1 MAKKRQ
7 KEAVEIPGVPK
18 DFGAVLARLDGRVPT
33 PADQLQIADGAKIA
47 DILPV
52 TTRISKKGALDIGS
66 GFNQASNPIDTSK
79 LQIGQLVE
87 GKGIYFGVQEIT
99 TKGGLTQT
107 FDLYAAPEDLTDAQD
122 EKLVTTY
129 NKAVIALNE
138 KEDWHGHHGECFEN
152 SKELEKAL
160 VNGTYKGG
168 WFIPTK
174 EILHGRNRN
183 GDEVQSDNLYNHR
196 EKMPGGSE
204 FITTDNGSGH
214 ARWYWSSTE
223 RLVGSSRVYDV
234 DFTDGYDGCD
244 HKGLYL
250 LSTRPVRAELR
261 PS

>member
-1 MAKKRQ
+1 MSKSKKNTI
-7 KEAVEIPGVPK
+7 EIPGVPE
-18 DFGAVLARLDGRVPT
+18 DFGNVLALLDGREPT
-33 PADQLQIADGAKIA
+33 NDDHLQIANGGCVE

-52 TTRISKKGALDIGS
+52 TTALT
-66 GFNQASNPIDTSK
+66 ANPPKPAFDPSK
-79 LQIGQLVE
+79 LEIGQMVK

-107 FDLYAAPEDLTDAQD
+107 FDLYAALEDLTDAQD

-152 SKELEKAL
+152 SEELEKAL
-160 VNGTYKGG
+160 ENGTYKGG

-174 EILHGRNRN
+174 EMVHGKDIQGNK
-183 GDEVQSDNLYNHR
+183 VQANNLYDHR
-196 EKMPGGSE
+196 EKMPSGSE
-204 FITTDNGSGH
+204 FITTDNGSGDAH
-214 ARWYWSSTE
+214 WYWSSTE
-223 RLVGSSRVYDV
+223 RPGLSSHVYNV
-234 DFTDGYDGCD
+234 DFTDGDDVWD
-244 HKGLYL
+244 HKGSYK

>member
-1 MAKKRQ
+1 MSKKRQ
-7 KEAVEIPGVPK
+7 KEAVEIPGVPE
-18 DFGAVLARLDGRVPT
+18 DFGNVLALLDGREPT
-33 PADQLQIADGAKIA
+33 NDDHLQIANGGCVE

-52 TTRISKKGALDIGS
+52 TTALT
-66 GFNQASNPIDTSK
+66 ANPPKPAFDPSK
-79 LQIGQLVE
+79 LEIGQMVK

-138 KEDWHGHHGECFEN
+138 KKDWHGHHGECFEN
-152 SKELEKAL
+152 SEELEEAL

-174 EILHGRNRN
+174 EILHGRNTN

-196 EKMPGGSE
+196 EKMPSGSE
-204 FITTDNGSGH
+204 FITTNNESDLAH
-214 ARWYWSSTE
+214 WYWSSTE
-223 RLVGSSRVYDV
+223 HPDDSSRVSSV
-234 DFTDGYDGCD
+234 DFTDGDDDWDG
-244 HKGLYL
+244 KGGYE

-261 PS
+261 LQNKAVGHLVI